1 MRTSA
6 SHNCD
11 EQKPLLLS
19 VRDLTVSFSVDDG
32 KFTAADRISFDVQ
45 TGETVGLVGESGC
58 GKSVTALSIPRLI
71 PCPPGKIES
80 GEIWFGGQNMMT
92 LPSSALRDIRG
103 KAISMIFQEPLS
115 ALSPLHRIGRQMVEI
130 IRLHLDMPRKQAWQ
144 VAEGWLGKV
153 GIPDARERMFAY
165 PFQLS
170 GGMQQRIMI
179 AMALMLAP
187 RLIIADEPTTAL
199 DVTTQAQIFALI
211 REMKENQTAVLLI
224 THDMGVVWEMCERI
238 LVMYASRIVETGSRE
253 DIFFNPKHPYTQGLL
268 QAIPKLTG
276 VREPLKDIL
285 GQVPSPLDYPVGC
298 HFHTRCPFVMAMC
311 RESSPPFY
319 ECGGGHRA
327 ACFLLEDSHVCIGK
341 ATNRS

>member
-1 MRTSA
+1 MLSA
-6 SHNCD
+6 
-11 EQKPLLLS
+11 
-19 VRDLTVSFSVDDG
+19 RDLTVSFSVDDG
-32 KFTAADRISFDVQ
+32 TFIAADRISFDVH

-80 GEIWFGGQNMMT
+80 GEIWFDGQNLMT
-92 LPSSALRDIRG
+92 LTSSALRDIRG

-115 ALSPLHRIGRQMVEI
+115 ALSPLHRIGRQMVET
-130 IRLHLDMPRKQAWQ
+130 IRLHQDVPRKQAWQ
-144 VAEGWLGKV
+144 VAEGWLSKV
-153 GIPDARERMFAY
+153 GIADAGDRMYSY

-211 REMKENQTAVLLI
+211 RKMKENHTAMLLI

-238 LVMYASRIVETGSRE
+238 LVMYASRIVETGSRD
-253 DIFFNPKHPYTQGLL
+253 DIFFNPKHPYTIGLL

-276 VREPLKDIL
+276 LGEPLKDIP
-285 GQVPSPLDYPVGC
+285 GQVPSPFDYPKGC
-298 HFHTRCPFVMAMC
+298 HFHTRCAFVMDRC
-311 RESSPPFY
+311 RESSPTFY
-319 ECGGGHRA
+319 GCGDGHRA
-327 ACFLLEDSHVCIGK
+327 ACFLLEDKRV
-341 ATNRS
+341 